1 MIRKIVCCKKKIFM
15 VECLPVLF
23 IGARAGAGKKNPRS
37 RSKPDQLRKH
47 GLILHSTFKILP
59 KLSKNLK
66 KSIIVVF
73 LTRGSIES
81 GKKAPYTSQHFPFS

>member
-1 MIRKIVCCKKKIFM
+1 MM
-15 VECLPVLF
+15 ADCLPVLF
-23 IGARAGAGKKNPRS
+23 VGARAGAVKKNPRS

-66 KSIIVVF
+66 KSISVEVLIH
-73 LTRGSIES
+73 GSLDS
-81 GKKAPYTSQHFPFS
+81 GEKAPYTGQHFPFSF